1 MLRAFQDK
9 TPRVHETAFVE
20 ESAHVIGDVELG
32 AHSSV
37 WFQCV
42 IRADVN
48 RIRIGHHTNI
58 QDGTVIHV
66 DEDQPAV
73 IGARVTVGHRAI
85 VHGCVIEDECLI
97 GMGAVIMS
105 GARIGSGS
113 LVGAAALVCERQ
125 EIPPGSLVLGA
136 PARVVGVHLQRR
148 GSVAAR
154 LAAEGRGR
162 ALVRGRCD
170 QDQGVG

>member
-1 MLRAFQDK
+1 MLRPFQDK

-58 QDGTVIHV
+58 QDSTVIHV
-66 DEDQPAV
+66 NRTDPVEIGDHVTLGHAV
-73 IGARVTVGHRAI
+73 RLQVAPGNRARR
-85 VHGCVIEDECLI
+85 LY
-97 GMGAVIMS
+97 
-105 GARIGSGS
+105 
-113 LVGAAALVCERQ
+113 ER
-125 EIPPGSLVLGA
+125 LGFRPVA
-136 PARVVGVHLQRR
+136 GRVADAGDIAGDITGDITGDIAMEWLRR
-148 GSVAAR
+148 G
-154 LAAEGRGR
+154 
-162 ALVRGRCD
+162 
-170 QDQGVG
+170 